1 MSLPSGEQ
9 RVLDVMESE
18 LEGGEP
24 RLGSIFAIFTRLTRD
39 EGAPRTESLWSEPR
53 RIWPASRLP
62 GTLRAIIAVPLV
74 LGLVALLVFM
84 AVNGSAQGCRPGWA
98 PHAGTM
104 TRVTVCQPVQ
114 ESQGRS

>member
-1 MSLPSGEQ
+1 MPSGEQ

-24 RLGSIFAIFTRLTRD
+24 RLGSMFAIFTRLTRD
-39 EGAPRTESLWSEPR
+39 DGAPRTESLWSEPR

-74 LGLVALLVFM
+74 LGLVALLIFM
-84 AVNGSAQGCRPGWA
+84 AVSGSAQGCQPGWA
-98 PHAGTM
+98 PHGTTM
-104 TRVTVCQPVQ
+104 TRVTVCQSAGEP
-114 ESQGRS
+114 QGHS